1 MIESVFVKGNEEIR
15 DFFIGKYPVTQE
27 QWIEIMDYNPSYFK
41 GDDHPVERV
50 SWDDVQEFL
59 KRLNNKYPGH
69 NYRLPT
75 EAEWEYAAKGG
86 IASKGYAFS
95 GSDDVNEVGWYYNNS
110 DKRTHPV
117 GELKPNELG
126 IYGMS
131 GNVWEWCDS
140 ESYYVVQGDSWYF
153 ISTDCR
159 SSKQYSWY
167 PLDWFNALSFRVVHD

>member
-41 GDDHPVERV
+41 GEKNPVERV

-75 EAEWEYAAKGG
+75 GTEWEYAAKGG
-86 IASKGYAFS
+86 VASKGYAFS
-95 GSDDVNEVGWYYNNS
+95 GSDEVDEVAWYYNNS

-117 GELKPNELG
+117 GEKAPNELG
-126 IYGMS
+126 IYDMS
-131 GNVWEWCDS
+131 GNVWELCTD
-140 ESYYVVQGDSWYF
+140 ESNYVVRGGSWLNDPYYCQE
-153 ISTDCR
+153 SCR
-159 SSKQYSWY
+159 DYWDPAY
-167 PLDWFNALSFRVVHD
+167 RYNFRGFRVVHN